1 MKSYEGKYDA
11 NLRTHRLLNEV
22 IGIYDKTFA
31 IEIEDVKKG
40 SFKGEETLRDLIQNV
55 EGIKKD
61 L

>member
-1 MKSYEGKYDA
+1 
-11 NLRTHRLLNEV
+11 LNEA

-31 IEIEDVKKG
+31 IEIEEVSKG
-40 SFKGEETLRDLIQNV
+40 SFKGEETLKDFIQNV